1 MPPRAI
7 SSTPSIT
14 PDTILNRSLANPD
27 RTLATWAHKTIR
39 KHVLAT
45 FKHEAH
51 VCSDRDPEDLHK
63 MRVGMRRLRSDRL
76 AFNQVVV
83 WPSGLDDRAIAKLGR
98 TLGTLR
104 DLDVLSAC
112 LCDHYRP
119 QLVDAT
125 DANSA
130 ECQRFDAAIAK
141 LQRQRKPAL
150 RKVRHLFQAKPYRK
164 VVRCLNTWV
173 AQPRYQ
179 ALADRPVDL
188 VVPDLLL
195 PPIAT
200 LLLHPAWDYDPDPA
214 MIQDDQRAVVD
225 AFFDA
230 HGKQLHSLRK
240 QAKRVRYL
248 LETFAEHYPAM
259 SVYHTSLDMVRQIQ
273 IVLGDFQDNC
283 VLVEFAH
290 DYLSDQSDTIAL
302 PTFDRILARQRQT
315 LLSEWRSLR
324 AQFLDP
330 AVRDRLRRS
339 VIG

>member
-1 MPPRAI
+1 
-7 SSTPSIT
+7 
-14 PDTILNRSLANPD
+14 
-27 RTLATWAHKTIR
+27 
-39 KHVLAT
+39 
-45 FKHEAH
+45 
-51 VCSDRDPEDLHK
+51 

-76 AFNQVVV
+76 AFDRVVA
-83 WPSGLDDRAIAKLGR
+83 WPSGVDDRAIAKLGR
-98 TLGTLR
+98 TLGELR

-112 LCDHYRP
+112 LRDRYRP
-119 QLVDAT
+119 QLMDAT
-125 DANSA
+125 DATHA

-150 RKVRHLFQAKPYRK
+150 RRVRHLFQTKPYRK
-164 VVRCLNTWV
+164 VVRRLNQWIV
-173 AQPRYQ
+173 QPHYQ
-179 ALADRPVDL
+179 TLANQPIDL
-188 VVPDLLL
+188 VAADLLL

-200 LLLHPAWDYDPDPA
+200 LLLHPAWDYDLDPA
-214 MIQDDQRAVVD
+214 MTQDDQRAVVD
-225 AFFDA
+225 TFFDA

-259 SVYHTSLDMVRQIQ
+259 SVYHTSVDMVRQIQ

-283 VLVEFAH
+283 VLVKFAH
-290 DYLSDQSDTIAL
+290 RYLTDQSGFIAL
-302 PTFDRILARQRQT
+302 PTFDRILAQQRQT

-339 VIG
+339 VLG